1 MRRAVSGDKAGMQL
15 LASPVRGACGW
26 IVDLALPP
34 RCPGCGT
41 IVMEVQSF
49 CPDCWRKIEWLGDGG
64 CGSCGL
70 PLGATDI
77 GHCAAC
83 LAKPPI
89 IGRTRAAVAYGDATR
104 TLPLRL
110 KYSRKVA
117 LARTMARYMR
127 PLVDVTGEPVL
138 VPVPLHRSRLWSR
151 GFNQAALIAW
161 ELASG
166 CGIGHD
172 PFVLRRRKRTA
183 ALKGMSPMQRRRE
196 VSGAF
201 DVTKPE
207 QIAGRKI
214 ILVDD
219 VLTTGSTANA
229 CARALRRAGA
239 SRIELICWARVV
251 RPAQIMR

>member
-1 MRRAVSGDKAGMQL
+1 MRPL
-15 LASPVRGACGW
+15 PSPIRTACGW
-26 IVDLALPP
+26 VVDLALPP

-49 CPDCWRKIEWLGDGG
+49 CPDCWRKIDWLGDGG
-64 CGSCGL
+64 CASCGL
-70 PLGATDI
+70 PLEATEI
-77 GHCAAC
+77 GQCAAC

-89 IGRTRAAVAYGDATR
+89 IHRMRAAVAYGDATR

-127 PLVDVTGEPVL
+127 PLVDDSGEPIL

-161 ELASG
+161 ELARG
-166 CGIGHD
+166 CGVGHD
-172 PFVLRRRKRTA
+172 PFVLKRRKRTA
-183 ALKGMSPMQRRRE
+183 ALKGMSPLQRRRE

-201 DVTKPE
+201 VVVKPDR
-207 QIAGRKI
+207 IAGRKI

-219 VLTTGSTANA
+219 VLTTGSTANS
-229 CARALRRAGA
+229 CARALKRAGA
-239 SRIELICWARVV
+239 GRIELICWARVV
-251 RPAQIMR
+251 RPAQIRR